1 MEATYKYAINI
12 PTLILGVVMFV
23 AQMCSDLR
31 MDPEYFTN
39 FEDLVVVV
47 LSIQLISS
55 SLRSIMD

>member
-23 AQMCSDLR
+23 AQMCSDLI